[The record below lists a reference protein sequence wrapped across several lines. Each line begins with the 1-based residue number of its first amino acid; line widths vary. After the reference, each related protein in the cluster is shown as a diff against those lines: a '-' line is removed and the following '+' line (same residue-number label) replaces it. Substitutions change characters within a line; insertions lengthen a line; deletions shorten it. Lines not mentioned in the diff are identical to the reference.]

1 MKGRLEG
8 ELQGR
13 ERRLEGVFRAADTE
27 WGGLRPPNPPASE
40 CPCYCK
46 AQSQKETNQTT
57 QIALVV
63 IRKKEDTRNRCKHG
77 LVKKFDNNAFSN
89 TKQGDARTKLASG
102 G

>member
-27 WGGLRPPNPPASE
+27 CAPPNPPASE
-40 CPCYCK
+40 CPRYCK
-46 AQSQKETNQTT
+46 AQSQKDTNQTT

-63 IRKKEDTRNRCKHG
+63 IRDKEDTGNRCKHG